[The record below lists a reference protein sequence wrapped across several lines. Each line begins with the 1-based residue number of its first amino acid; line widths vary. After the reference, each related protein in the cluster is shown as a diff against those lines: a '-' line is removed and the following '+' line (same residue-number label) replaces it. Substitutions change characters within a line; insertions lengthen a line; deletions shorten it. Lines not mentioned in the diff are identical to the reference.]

1 MGCVIVPE
9 AWLKA
14 LMNVGVPC
22 QNTVA
27 EFMRNDNFKGPIE
40 RVQIGM
46 KQWLRSQNCS
56 EVDYHGYRQACI
68 GANQPVQPFVSI
80 I

>member
-1 MGCVIVPE
+1 MS
-9 AWLKA
+9 LKA
-14 LMNVGVPC
+14 VMTIDISC

-27 EFMRNDNFKGPIE
+27 EFMRNDNFKGPSV

-46 KQWLRSQNCS
+46 KQWLRSQNRS

-68 GANQPVQPFVSI
+68 GANQPVQPLCQYHLI
-80 I
+80 